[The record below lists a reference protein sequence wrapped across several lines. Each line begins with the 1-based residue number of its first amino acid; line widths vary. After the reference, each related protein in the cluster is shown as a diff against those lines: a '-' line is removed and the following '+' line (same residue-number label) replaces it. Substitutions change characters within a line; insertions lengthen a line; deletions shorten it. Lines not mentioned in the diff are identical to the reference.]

1 MPRRGRLV
9 HEVMSNRLV
18 RARPGMSLAEAYDLM
33 TENEVRRLPVLDG
46 DLVGI
51 ITLSDILRAAP
62 GLVTGEDEHEGESNT
77 RVLLATRKVREVMTY
92 DPVTITPDDTVQE
105 AAEEMLEY
113 EVSGLP
119 VVQGQQVIGMITE
132 SDIFRF
138 VVESWSEIEP
148 D

>member
-18 RARPGMSLAEAYDLM
+18 TARPGMSLAEAYDLM

-46 DLVGI
+46 ELVGI
-51 ITLSDILRAAP
+51 ITLSDIMRAAP
-62 GLVTGEDEHEGESNT
+62 DLGGGEGEGESSA
-77 RVLLATRKVREVMTY
+77 RVLLATRRVRDMMTY
-92 DPVTITPDDTVQE
+92 NPVTIAPDDTVQE
-105 AAEEMLEY
+105 AAEQMLEY

-119 VVQGQQVIGMITE
+119 VVQGEQVVGMITE

-138 VVESWSEIEP
+138 VVESWSEIEQE
-148 D
+148 